1 MFSKRDDGAGGSS
14 KAEMPRETAM
24 LHMSCCRTNDTSD
37 LKAKGPWVGMSSCC
51 LQLGRLAGE
60 RFGSDSKRARRGT
73 VMRGSGWGMSTGRYR
88 CPLQGWPWRRK
99 GQQGPG
105 GVGPSCA
112 RSRRA
117 GSGIRGRLL
126 SPLCGKVKGSGKEEE
141 EERRRSL
148 KGLAEEP
155 GRDLEPEE
163 PDPVLDCQS
172 RWKRWAADI
181 EFRLALFESP
191 EKKST
196 ESGGRGQLDSQGV
209 GEALELEL
217 EAREDPRP
225 KAAGSGCSSET
236 SEPDP
241 SLALEPEPA
250 SPKGEEPS
258 PARGLAQGEA
268 SHLLLSP
275 ETGPSP
281 SPSPGGDFSFAQAL
295 DLEDVEVLGTDPSSS
310 RLTGS
315 RAEARPALKERC
327 IARWCFQLRKAPSL
341 LSEPSEAFSRRT
353 LALHRQHIVASIPSS
368 ITSIASA
375 PASPR
380 SREGDFHSRG
390 QQWLEE
396 KRAKEH
402 HLREQHRDLE
412 LRECTFQPVMPS
424 RASRSRSAGQSARS
438 VYDRQRRWQEAVRE
452 KHDRQRQRQRADDT
466 IELARYK
473 TKGQPQE
480 DVEHAF
486 ACFHERN
493 RKWQSMRQAR
503 QAQQQKQQQQLERS
517 PRRASSVAAG
527 TTSRR
532 NLCAS
537 TPRARPAC
545 FRGIKTGESE

>member
-1 MFSKRDDGAGGSS
+1 MSLAGLAVAPKRPTGPRRSRPILREIQAGRLRDLWKAFVRDRS
-14 KAEMPRETAM
+14 KA
-24 LHMSCCRTNDTSD
+24 
-37 LKAKGPWVGMSSCC
+37 V
-51 LQLGRLAGE
+51 
-60 RFGSDSKRARRGT
+60 F
-73 VMRGSGWGMSTGRYR
+73 
-88 CPLQGWPWRRK
+88 
-99 GQQGPG
+99 
-105 GVGPSCA
+105 
-112 RSRRA
+112 
-117 GSGIRGRLL
+117 
-126 SPLCGKVKGSGKEEE
+126 PLCGKVKGSGKEEE
-141 EERRRSL
+141 EEERRSL

-163 PDPVLDCQS
+163 PDPVDYQS
-172 RWKRWAADI
+172 RWKRWTADI

-191 EKKST
+191 ERKNP

-209 GEALELEL
+209 GEALELEP

-225 KAAGSGCSSET
+225 KASET

-250 SPKGEEPS
+250 QPAEPTGEEPS

-268 SHLLLSP
+268 DLLLSP
-275 ETGPSP
+275 ETGPWP

-310 RLTGS
+310 TS
-315 RAEARPALKERC
+315 RPALKERC

-368 ITSIASA
+368 ITSTASA

-452 KHDRQRQRQRADDT
+452 KHDRQRQRQRADDAT
-466 IELARYK
+466 ELARYK

-503 QAQQQKQQQQLERS
+503 QAQQQRQQLEREQEQLEQLEQHEQHELEALEAVL
-517 PRRASSVAAG
+517 RHVEIRHLRAHPFLHCTNAGPGG
-527 TTSRR
+527 TTFWRR
-532 NLCAS
+532 GSA
-537 TPRARPAC
+537 TPTPLMIPKRLSQA
-545 FRGIKTGESE
+545 

>member
-1 MFSKRDDGAGGSS
+1 MMAL
-14 KAEMPRETAM
+14 AEAA
-24 LHMSCCRTNDTSD
+24 RTSDTSD
-37 LKAKGPWVGMSSCC
+37 LKENALVPIPSVQGLAVAPKRPTGP
-51 LQLGRLAGE
+51 R
-60 RFGSDSKRARRGT
+60 
-73 VMRGSGWGMSTGRYR
+73 
-88 CPLQGWPWRRK
+88 
-99 GQQGPG
+99 
-105 GVGPSCA
+105 
-112 RSRRA
+112 RSRPILRE
-117 GSGIRGRLL
+117 IQ
-126 SPLCGKVKGSGKEEE
+126 VKGSGKEEE

-537 TPRARPAC
+537 TPRAPESGGAET
-545 FRGIKTGESE
+545 TGGRERREQDLEQREQHEQHELEALEVRKHLRALRQGLRLTASSSSSSLGAPVWQKALNVEVARLFGAGAAPRQHR